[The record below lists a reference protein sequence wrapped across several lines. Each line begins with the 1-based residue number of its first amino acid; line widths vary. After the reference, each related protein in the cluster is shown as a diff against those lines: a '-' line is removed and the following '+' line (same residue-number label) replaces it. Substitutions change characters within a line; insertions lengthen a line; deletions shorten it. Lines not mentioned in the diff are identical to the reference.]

1 MKNLKH
7 HTRLLPLSTRKIIV
21 RACGLAMVV
30 IGTVAM
36 LKGTSSPKSAAL
48 ATREQA
54 MEALGACIAKLSPQC
69 KVLVLSNPFAKASG
83 YLDEKSQYERA
94 GLRGLRK
101 GLGLHIPVTV
111 VFPEIRAEFLADR
124 QSVILPPD
132 CRTPLSFVIQPASVD
147 QLAEAHPEC
156 RVIVSLIGLPSGVAE
171 LRIWSDKDPRC
182 FALLLPDLR
191 VLGPPAKAVAGFQR
205 GKLLAAVALDDKS
218 GDPLIVKRDNIEAVL
233 ESQPKAI
240 GYLN

>member
-1 MKNLKH
+1 VNTK
-7 HTRLLPLSTRKIIV
+7 KIIV
-21 RACGLAMVV
+21 RACRLAVVV
-30 IGTVAM
+30 IGTVAV
-36 LKGTSSPKSAAL
+36 LKGTPSPKSAAL

-54 MEALGACIAKLSPQC
+54 MRALGACIAKLSPQC
-69 KVLVLSNPFAKASG
+69 KVLVLSNPFAKASA

-94 GLRGLRK
+94 GLRGLRR
-101 GLGLHIPVTV
+101 GLGRHIPVTV
-111 VFPEIRAEFLADR
+111 VFPEIRAEYFADR

-156 RVIVSLIGLPSGVAE
+156 RVIVSLIGLPAGVDE

-191 VLGPPAKAVAGFQR
+191 VLGPPAKAVEGFQC
-205 GKLLAAVALDDKS
+205 GKLLAAVAQDAKS
-218 GDPLIVKRDNIEAVL
+218 GDPLIVTRDNLEAVL
-233 ESQPKAI
+233 EGQPKAL
-240 GYLN
+240 GY